1 MEVLNTNPLLTIF
14 IVAAIG
20 YVVGKISIKGSSLG
34 VAAVLFIGLLFGGLV
49 PEIQIPEI
57 LLHLGLVFYLY
68 SIGLSS
74 GEAFFSSFRQSGIRN
89 LMFLAVMLTI
99 SAGIAI
105 LVHYLFSFNAS
116 TTVGIYSGAS
126 TNTAAL
132 AGMIDQISQ
141 GSKIIDKTSLIQ
153 KGVVAYSYTYPI
165 GVVASMIGII
175 VMERLLKIDYKK
187 EAKTLSKAYP
197 IDQKI
202 ETAGIEITNPEICN
216 IALRD
221 LNNTHNWDVIFG
233 RIFRGDDVAL
243 IHFDTKFK
251 LGDKI
256 TLVGVAE
263 ELEKVVIAL
272 GENTKNILTY
282 DRREFDVRRIFV
294 SNPKLVGRKISSLNL
309 NEKYSAVLTRIRR
322 GDIDMLAKG
331 DVTLQLGDRIRFV
344 ARRADLNDL
353 SKYFGDSYYKSSQ
366 VNLFSFGLGIALG
379 LLLGTIKFTLPGDIQ
394 FQLGFAGGPLVVALI
409 LGYLKRTGPVVWTLP
424 YSTNIT
430 LQQIGLILFM
440 AVVGLR
446 SGGTFFESVVN
457 GGGGMIF
464 VGGIIV
470 SLSIAILTLW
480 IGYKFLKIPFSILMG
495 YVSNQPAILEF
506 AMSKSKNSLPLIG
519 YSFVLPVALI
529 LKIIYAQLL
538 FLILY

>member
-233 RIFRGDDVAL
+233 RIFHGDDVAL

-272 GENTKNILTY
+272 GENTTNILTY

-457 GGGGMIF
+457 GGGGLIF

-470 SLSIAILTLW
+470 SLSIAMLTLW

>member
-34 VAAVLFIGLLFGGLV
+34 VAAVLFIGLIFGGLV

-74 GEAFFSSFRQSGIRN
+74 GSAFFNSFRQSGIRN
-89 LMFLAVMLTI
+89 LIFLIVMLSI

-105 LVHYLFSFNAS
+105 LVHYMFSFNAS

-141 GSKIIDKTSLIQ
+141 GSKILDKTSLIQ

-165 GVVASMIGII
+165 GVVASMIGIV
-175 VMERLLKIDYKK
+175 VMEKLLKIDYKK
-187 EAKTLSKAYP
+187 EAKTLSKEYP

-202 ETAGIEITNPEICN
+202 ETLGIKITNSEICN

-221 LNNTHNWDVIFG
+221 LNKTYNWDVIFG
-233 RIFRGDDVAL
+233 RIFRGEKVDL
-243 IHFDTKFK
+243 IHFDTKFE

-256 TLVGVAE
+256 TLVGTAE
-263 ELEKVVIAL
+263 ELEKVMNAL
-272 GENTKNILTY
+272 GEKTTNILTY

-294 SNPKLVGRKISSLNL
+294 SNPNLVGMKISALNL

-322 GDIDMLAKG
+322 GDIDILAKG
-331 DVTLQLGDRIRFV
+331 DVTLELGDRIRFV
-344 ARRADLNDL
+344 ARRRDLNAL

-409 LGYLKRTGPVVWTLP
+409 LGYLKRTGPIVWTLP

-446 SGGTFFESVVN
+446 SGGTFFESVVS

-470 SLSIAILTLW
+470 SLSIAMLTLW

-506 AMSKSKNSLPLIG
+506 AMTKSKNSLPLIG
-519 YSFVLPVALI
+519 YSFVLPVALV